1 MAFSAQIQ
9 IPSPPPAI
17 RALAGI
23 PHCSAKTDTTTLGKI
38 EQPASARRAA
48 PLTVFDILYGEYLPF
63 RLYADYMLGK
73 SAAELAAQF
82 ALSEH
87 WVAERIEAMR
97 LCLGTQ
103 LRINLLASPETSRP
117 PTHRSRVKHI

>member
-1 MAFSAQIQ
+1 MALSAQIQ
-9 IPSPPPAI
+9 IPSPPAAI

-23 PHCSAKTDTTTLGKI
+23 PHLAAKTDTTTLRKI
-38 EQPASARRAA
+38 EQPAATTRRAA

-103 LRINLLASPETSRP
+103 LRINLLASGEMSRP
-117 PTHRSRVKHI
+117 RHIAHA